1 MWNVEKQELM
11 GTYMGHD
18 GPVLSCMWSP
28 LKPQLIMTGSSDF
41 TLHIWN
47 YTLPAQSPKQ
57 LSDIKAEKK
66 KHKQQKKSSK
76 NKTDN
81 HDNNLT
87 TPNPV
92 SQSAEV
98 ANSSK

>member
-1 MWNVEKQELM
+1 
-11 GTYMGHD
+11 MGHD
-18 GPVLSCMWSP
+18 GPVLCCMWSP

-57 LSDIKAEKK
+57 LSDIKAMKK
-66 KHKQQKKSSK
+66 KHKQQKKLSK
-76 NKTDN
+76 NKTD
-81 HDNNLT
+81 DQENNLIT
-87 TPNPV
+87 SM

-98 ANSSK
+98 VNSSK